1 MDWKVADKSQNFGG
15 RSTLLITVCLIVKV
29 PLSDHLE
36 KDIFRCLVLPWV
48 DKSRTRTLRVLFYR
62 NSRKSGPLLSTR
74 VLGTKYM
81 SFDGSIVRSIPSCL
95 YIVESH
101 SSGTSGW
108 SKITTPSFTFYLFRL
123 LDGSQCVELDL
134 DIHLGFGGGR
144 RRTTLRT
151 REMVIALCV
160 EFIRSH
166 YCCIHTQSLLLLV
179 RFVPFWV
186 SIFGVL
192 SPEVSSGS
200 IMSSDRLFLMSH
212 GYINLWCK
220 NGINVRSQRRS

>member
-1 MDWKVADKSQNFGG
+1 
-15 RSTLLITVCLIVKV
+15 
-29 PLSDHLE
+29 
-36 KDIFRCLVLPWV
+36 
-48 DKSRTRTLRVLFYR
+48 
-62 NSRKSGPLLSTR
+62 
-74 VLGTKYM
+74 
-81 SFDGSIVRSIPSCL
+81 
-95 YIVESH
+95 
-101 SSGTSGW
+101 
-108 SKITTPSFTFYLFRL
+108 
-123 LDGSQCVELDL
+123 
-134 DIHLGFGGGR
+134 
-144 RRTTLRT
+144 
-151 REMVIALCV
+151 MVIALCV